1 MIRDNLNNDKFLK
14 ILTDKAKYIASTENI
29 GQFFLRI
36 KKWIE
41 EWLIFIQ
48 TSMIINQVLWVPTRT
63 DEHRIATC
71 QTQLTIHPCL
81 SSPFLP
87 DLIRYH
93 LQCWEEWEDPCS
105 TWADDRRTLKT
116 GAKQKHY
123 SRGIWIISTFSS
135 EPLLLIHYEY
145 RFFYFKFFFT
155 YFSWFQSP
163 RKTLKECWI
172 HYWHQRY
179 LSKLFFLRWEQ
190 ALL

>member
-1 MIRDNLNNDKFLK
+1 
-14 ILTDKAKYIASTENI
+14 
-29 GQFFLRI
+29 
-36 KKWIE
+36 
-41 EWLIFIQ
+41 
-48 TSMIINQVLWVPTRT
+48 MIINQVLWVPTRT

-93 LQCWEEWEDPCS
+93 LLCWEEWEDPCN

-123 SRGIWIISTFSS
+123 SLGIWIMSTFSS

-163 RKTLKECWI
+163 RKTLKECC
-172 HYWHQRY
+172 
-179 LSKLFFLRWEQ
+179 FFLDESKYFCKSHEESFSLLINVVAKFKFLSVVSQKRRLSVDQNKILVQIKQFWIKNDS
-190 ALL
+190 ALKDEKEIQ